1 MRESQGK
8 TSPEENENPEISTQ
22 RCKIDILCAIN
33 DYIFAKSKKK
43 LFQVRLGKKRKEK
56 VGSDPQ
62 AMFIYWLN
70 QKQYSKKKLLLTVM
84 EYFIV

>member
-8 TSPEENENPEISTQ
+8 TSPKENENPEISTQ
-22 RCKIDILCAIN
+22 RCEIDVLCAIT
-33 DYIFAKSKKK
+33 DYIFAKSKI
-43 LFQVRLGKKRKEK
+43 LFQVRLDKKRKEK

-62 AMFIYWLN
+62 AIFIYWLS
-70 QKQYSKKKLLLTVM
+70 QKQYSRKKLLLTVM